1 MAIAS
6 QGNPRRMNDLDL
18 RRELIDR
25 RWVTPSEAAF
35 LIGKSK
41 RMLNRWCTAG
51 MPHRIDST
59 GQRWIRVQ
67 DVHDWIATHPTR
79 TRL

>member
-41 RMLNRWCTAG
+41 RMLNRWCT
-51 MPHRIDST
+51 PHT
-59 GQRWIRVQ
+59 NPLM
-67 DVHDWIATHPTR
+67 THP
-79 TRL
+79 LIASC